1 VAVCIRVSQL
11 EEEVGL
17 FSLVWERSEGSE
29 VSGQGVEVE
38 VVEEGAGAVM
48 RTGST
53 AGSFQL
59 EAAGGRMGGQTVSV
73 GKSWLVVRWGEWEG

>member
-1 VAVCIRVSQL
+1 MSVTVGLQ
-11 EEEVGL
+11 EVEL

-29 VSGQGVEVE
+29 VSGQEVEVE

-53 AGSFQL
+53 AGSFHW
-59 EAAGGRMGGQTVSV
+59 S
-73 GKSWLVVRWGEWEG
+73 K

>member
-1 VAVCIRVSQL
+1 MSVTVGLQ
-11 EEEVGL
+11 EVEL

-29 VSGQGVEVE
+29 VSGQEVE

-53 AGSFQL
+53 AGSFHW
-59 EAAGGRMGGQTVSV
+59 S
-73 GKSWLVVRWGEWEG
+73 K